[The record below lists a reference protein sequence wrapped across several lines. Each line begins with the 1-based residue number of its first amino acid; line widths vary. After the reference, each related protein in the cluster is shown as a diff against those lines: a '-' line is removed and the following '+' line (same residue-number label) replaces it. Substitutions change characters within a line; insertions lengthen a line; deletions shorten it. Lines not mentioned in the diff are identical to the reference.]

1 MTTHKGSQE
10 SKEKIARAALR
21 LFARKGYATASLE
34 EIATQAGFTKGAVY
48 HFFKSKE
55 ALLLS
60 LLRDIEERSIGKTT
74 LALEQTDGG
83 AMDRLV
89 RFKNLQAQ
97 WAARNPDDLAILIL
111 VSVESAHRKS
121 AVRTQVSHIYARIE
135 GALTGIVEAGM
146 KSGEFPADLP
156 VADVVTWLIS
166 LHDGNMLSWYR
177 SGRDIEVGRR
187 LTRASRQ
194 AAQMAIRMGQIA

>member
-1 MTTHKGSQE
+1 MTTHKGSQA
-10 SKEKIARAALR
+10 SKEKIARSALR

-74 LALEQTDGG
+74 LALEQADGG

-97 WAARNPDDLAILIL
+97 WAARNADDLAILIW
-111 VSVESAHRKS
+111 VSIESAHRKS
-121 AVRTQVSHIYARIE
+121 AIRTQVLHIYARIE
-135 GALTGIVEAGM
+135 EVLTAIIELG
-146 KSGEFPADLP
+146 KQSGEFPADLP

-177 SGRDIEVGRR
+177 SGRDIDVGRR

>member
-10 SKEKIARAALR
+10 SIRKIAKAALR
-21 LFARKGYATASLE
+21 LFARKGYANASLE
-34 EIATQAGFTKGAVY
+34 EIATRAGFTKGAVY

-55 ALLLS
+55 ALLIA

-83 AMDRLV
+83 AMDKLV

-97 WAARNPDDLAILIL
+97 WAARNADDLAILIW

-121 AVRTQVSHIYARIE
+121 AVRSQVLHIYARIE
-135 GALTGIVEAGM
+135 EALTGIIEAGK

-156 VADVVTWLIS
+156 VADVVTWMIS
-166 LHDGNMLSWYR
+166 LHDVNMLSW
-177 SGRDIEVGRR
+177 
-187 LTRASRQ
+187 
-194 AAQMAIRMGQIA
+194 